1 MSKTV
6 LSTQSLR
13 LRWINCQC
21 FELALPNGVHI
32 LTDPCYDYQG
42 DPGVKIS
49 SLFKTGGF
57 ATPDLEGCD
66 YVILNHTHADHMV
79 NLEEVAGR
87 FRPTVI
93 CHTGVAAEVAAV
105 TPGLPLTSVYPV
117 DYNGRYYFDGFTMDT
132 YHGSHKPQ
140 PATWAR
146 SMERADFISQKDSLK
161 RLHTL
166 GGFFNM
172 NYLLTLENGF
182 RVAFVGG
189 LDDGA
194 KEWLRAA
201 RPNVAFRN
209 KLLNDMD
216 VESVARDWLGFMGE
230 SHAQIVVPM
239 HFEVWENQE
248 PGFSER
254 TFRRANQLAEEK
266 GLPVRML
273 SPESGRWYSFE
284 IGVSCWGEGLAENSC
299 AR

>member
-1 MSKTV
+1 MNKV
-6 LSTQSLR
+6 MLSTQSVR

-42 DPGVKIS
+42 DPTEKIS
-49 SLFKTGGF
+49 PLFKMGGF
-57 ATPDLEGCD
+57 TTADLEGCD

-79 NLEEVAGR
+79 NLEEVVER
-87 FRPTVI
+87 FHPTVI
-93 CHTGVAAEVAAV
+93 CHSGVAAEIAAV
-105 TPGLPLTSVYPV
+105 TAGLPLTSVYPV
-117 DYNGRYYFDGFTMDT
+117 DYNGRYYFNGFTMDT

-140 PATWAR
+140 PTTWAQ
-146 SMERADFISQKDSLK
+146 SMEKADFISQRESLK

-172 NYLLTLENGF
+172 NYLLTLDNGF
-182 RVAFVGG
+182 RIAFVGG

-201 RPNVAFRN
+201 RPSIAFRN

-216 VESVARDWLGFMGE
+216 VESVAHDWLGFMRQ
-230 SHAQIVVPM
+230 SCSQIVVPM

-248 PGFSER
+248 PGFSEK
-254 TFRRANQLAEEK
+254 TFLRANQLAENE

-273 SPESGRWYSFE
+273 SPKSTQWYSLE
-284 IGVSCWGEGLAENSC
+284 LGVFCQENN
-299 AR
+299 